1 MTIIEVG
8 CFLRAEFRA
17 EFWRKSWRIS
27 LPSAW
32 LKKKWPKY
40 LKNAPPKSG
49 IIDVDSSFFGTYS
62 ITFPVGIMS
71 EKQTGQWDKYLKKS
85 SRISKEFKKPTGFS
99 DRKIK
104 ADGFRLSSWIYNF
117 TILSFNFWKFRFV
130 VSELVVGSGEQILL
144 EVRRYLIECLSV
156 FFCRKSNHLR
166 KNYFWDPLISTRLV
180 FIAVKSQARL
190 LSSKRHLVR
199 PFLQLSVR
207 FSQGF

>member
-1 MTIIEVG
+1 MIFADLEGDNLYSIKWYRNGHEFYRYIPSDHPQTTIFNGNGINVDVSKPKIMTIIEVG

-49 IIDVDSSFFGTYS
+49 IIDVGSSFFGTYS

-117 TILSFNFWKFRFV
+117 PILTFNFWKFRFV
-130 VSELVVGSGEQILL
+130 ISKLVVGSG
-144 EVRRYLIECLSV
+144 
-156 FFCRKSNHLR
+156 
-166 KNYFWDPLISTRLV
+166 
-180 FIAVKSQARL
+180 
-190 LSSKRHLVR
+190 
-199 PFLQLSVR
+199 
-207 FSQGF
+207 